1 MIKRHKELFDELKS
15 KLGQLEEEP
24 QSANSRVLIVDG
36 LNTFIRVFAA
46 VPVMNDDGLHIG
58 GISGFLRSIGYA
70 IEVTQPTR
78 VVVIFDGTGG
88 SVRRK
93 KLYPE
98 YKERRSPDVRL
109 NRSEI
114 FSDKEHESQMLTHEL
129 FRIADYLN
137 HLPLVMM
144 ALENV
149 EADDV
154 IAYIT
159 THVLTESK
167 VTIMSADK
175 DFLQLINERVEVWS
189 PTKKKIYTP
198 QLVKEEY
205 GVPPQNFCLFRAISG
220 RGDKS
225 DNIGGIKGFGDKTII
240 KKLPMLAEDRK
251 IEVNEVIE
259 VAKTVVNHPKEEDIL
274 LERLYDGRDIVERN
288 VKLMQLGDVDISAST
303 KSKVLERIRQPIPT
317 MNKFEIMKLVFQDKL
332 WAGIPNMELWLRTH
346 WATIDHMAQLS
357 HKTSELKESGV

>member
-1 MIKRHKELFDELKS
+1 MI
-15 KLGQLEEEP
+15 
-24 QSANSRVLIVDG
+24 IDG

-78 VVVIFDGTGG
+78 VVVVFDGKGG

-93 KLYPE
+93 KLFPE

-114 FSDKEHESQMLTHEL
+114 FSDKEHESQMLGQEL
-129 FRIADYLN
+129 FRVADYLN
-137 HLPLVMM
+137 HLPVVML

-159 THVLTESK
+159 TNVLSESK
-167 VTIMSADK
+167 VTIMSSDK

-189 PTKKKIYTP
+189 PTKKKIYTAA
-198 QLVKEEY
+198 LVKEEY

-225 DNIGGIKGFGDKTII
+225 DNIGGIKGFGDKTLI
-240 KKLPMLAEDRK
+240 KKLPMLTEDRK
-251 IEVNEVIE
+251 IEVSEVIE
-259 VAKTVVNHPKEEDIL
+259 VAKTMVNHPKESDVL

-288 VKLMQLGDVDISAST
+288 VKLMQLGNVDISAAT
-303 KSKVLERIRQPIPT
+303 KTKVLDRIRQPIPI
-317 MNKFEIMKLVFQDKL
+317 MNKTEIMKMVFQDKL
-332 WAGIPNMELWLRTH
+332 WAGIPNMDVWLRTH
-346 WATIDHMAQLS
+346 WATIDQMAHLT
-357 HKTSELKESGV
+357 HKVKEST

>member
-1 MIKRHKELFDELKS
+1 MNKRHLALFEEIKNQLEH
-15 KLGQLEEEP
+15 LEEEP
-24 QSANSRVLIVDG
+24 QTADTRILVVDG
-36 LNTFIRVFAA
+36 LNTFIRCFAA

-78 VVVIFDGTGG
+78 VIVVFDGKGG

-93 KLYPE
+93 KLFPE
-98 YKERRSPDVRL
+98 YKERRTPDVRL
-109 NRSEI
+109 NRSEV
-114 FSDKEHESQMLTHEL
+114 FSDKTHEEKMLRHEL
-129 FRIADYLN
+129 FRVADYLG
-137 HLPLVMM
+137 HLPVVML

-159 THVLTESK
+159 TNVLSESK
-167 VTIMSADK
+167 VTIMSSDK
-175 DFLQLINERVEVWS
+175 DFLQLCSDRVEVWS
-189 PTKKKIYTP
+189 PTKKKIYTA
-198 QLVKEEY
+198 QVVKDEY

-240 KKLPMLAEDRK
+240 KKLPMLTEDRK
-251 IEVNEVIE
+251 VEVSEVIDA
-259 VAKTVVNHPKEEDIL
+259 AKALVNHPKESDTL

-288 VKLMQLGDVDISAST
+288 VKLMQLGNVDISAST
-303 KSKVLERIRQPIPT
+303 KSKVLERVRQPIPV
-317 MNKFEIMKLVFQDKL
+317 MNKFEIMKMVFQDKL

-346 WATIDHMAQLS
+346 WSTIDRFAQLT
-357 HKTSELKESGV
+357 HKKEST

>member
-1 MIKRHKELFDELKS
+1 MKKRHAELFAEIKE
-15 KLGQLEEEP
+15 QLSHREEEP
-24 QSANSRVLIVDG
+24 QSADSRVLIVDG

-46 VPVMNDDGLHIG
+46 VPILNDDGLHIG

-78 VVVIFDGTGG
+78 VVIVFDGKGG

-93 KLYPE
+93 KLFPE
-98 YKERRSPDVRL
+98 YKERRTPDVRL
-109 NRSEI
+109 NRKEI
-114 FSDKEHESQMLTHEL
+114 FSDKTHEEQMLRQEL
-129 FRIADYLN
+129 FRVADYLGK
-137 HLPLVMM
+137 LPVVML

-159 THVLTESK
+159 TNVLTESK
-167 VTIMSADK
+167 VTIMSSDK
-175 DFLQLINERVEVWS
+175 DFLQLVNDRVEVWS
-189 PTKKKIYTP
+189 PTKKKIYTKE
-198 QLVKEEY
+198 LVKSEY

-225 DNIGGIKGFGDKTII
+225 DNISGIKGFGDKTII
-240 KKLPMLAEDRK
+240 KKLPMLTEDRK
-251 IEVNEVIE
+251 IEVDEVVA
-259 VAKTVVNHPKEEDIL
+259 VAKELINHPKETDIL
-274 LERLYDGRDIVERN
+274 LERLYDGKDIVERN
-288 VKLMQLGDVDISAST
+288 VKLMQLGNVDISAST

-317 MNKFEIMKLVFQDKL
+317 LNKFEILKMVFQDKL

-346 WATIDHMAQLS
+346 WNTIDHFAQLT
-357 HKTSELKESGV
+357 HKKEIT

>member
-1 MIKRHKELFDELKS
+1 MNKRHAELFEEIKNQ
-15 KLGQLEEEP
+15 LGHLEEEP
-24 QSANSRVLIVDG
+24 QSADTRVLIVDG

-78 VVVIFDGTGG
+78 VVIVFDGKGG

-93 KLYPE
+93 KLFPE
-98 YKERRSPDVRL
+98 YKERRTPDVRL

-114 FSDKEHESQMLTHEL
+114 FSDKTHEEKMLRYEL
-129 FRIADYLN
+129 FRVAEYLN
-137 HLPLVMM
+137 HLPVILL

-159 THVLTESK
+159 TNVLSESK
-167 VTIMSADK
+167 VTIMSSDK

-189 PTKKKIYTP
+189 PTKKKIYTS
-198 QLVKEEY
+198 QVVKDEY

-225 DNIGGIKGFGDKTII
+225 DNIGGIKGFGDKTIL
-240 KKLPMLAEDRK
+240 KKLPLLAEDRK
-251 IEVNEVIE
+251 IEVADV
-259 VAKTVVNHPKEEDIL
+259 VAVAQTMVNHPKETDML
-274 LERLYDGRDIVERN
+274 LERLYDGREIVERN
-288 VKLMQLGDVDISAST
+288 VKLMQLGNVDISAST

-317 MNKFEIMKLVFQDKL
+317 LNKFEIMKMVFQDKL
-332 WAGIPNMELWLRTH
+332 WAGIPNMELWLRLH
-346 WATIDHMAQLS
+346 WLTIDHFAQLT
-357 HKTSELKESGV
+357 HKKEQK